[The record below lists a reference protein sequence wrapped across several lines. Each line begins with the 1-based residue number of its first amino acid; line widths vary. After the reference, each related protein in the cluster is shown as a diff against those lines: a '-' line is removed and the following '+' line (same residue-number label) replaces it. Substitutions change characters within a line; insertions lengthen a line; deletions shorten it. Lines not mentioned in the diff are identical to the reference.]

1 MSTSQSSTIAA
12 SNSNPF
18 QNVMNLMPIKLDE
31 TNYLNWK
38 HQITLVLKTLGLLQH
53 LNINCEPPESE
64 EARTAWDKS
73 DAYVS
78 AFISANLSSSLI
90 HLARDSSRSAEL
102 WQKLE
107 ELFTQQVF
115 ANQNYI
121 RTQFHCL
128 KQGDKSVIRFC
139 DEAKSLFDQLI
150 ALGDPITE
158 QSLILQILNGL
169 HSDFRMFVTNIENSD
184 SKPTFSQLRAKL
196 LTFESRLKQNQDSHS
211 VPIAAMAA
219 MTVRPPPPHT
229 DSSSQVTVI
238 CQICDKPGHRAS
250 NCYHRFN
257 SGGRGG
263 RWRPRGGRGGGG
275 RYGNQR
281 GFNQS
286 PNRWSADGIRGYSA
300 HVADCYGSNFG
311 VRVPYFGGSIPGQV
325 EGRPDSRI
333 LGDTGSHIP
342 SGLPGV
348 LGPVPTVTDLHGPS
362 NNNSSTG
369 SGFGPNHFANWTQS
383 ATGSVSGP
391 NGVSSSS
398 PVNSGATGQ
407 FGFVANLSSACDL
420 VDSWIP
426 DSGASAHMTGELSL
440 VFDSVPYTG
449 TERVVIGDESHRTAH
464 PPHAW

>member
-1 MSTSQSSTIAA
+1 MSVSQSQTSTITT

-38 HQITLVLKTLGLLQH
+38 HQITLILKTLGLLQH
-53 LNINCEPPESE
+53 LNINCDPPESE

-128 KQGDKSVIRFC
+128 KQEDKSVIHFC
-139 DEAKSLFDQLI
+139 DEAKSLFDQSI

-196 LTFESRLKQNQDSHS
+196 LTFESHLKQSQVSHS

-229 DSSSQVTVI
+229 DSSSQMTVENRN
-238 CQICDKPGHRAS
+238 KKVL
-250 NCYHRFN
+250 FF
-257 SGGRGG
+257 
-263 RWRPRGGRGGGG
+263 
-275 RYGNQR
+275 QR
-281 GFNQS
+281 
-286 PNRWSADGIRGYSA
+286 
-300 HVADCYGSNFG
+300 
-311 VRVPYFGGSIPGQV
+311 
-325 EGRPDSRI
+325 
-333 LGDTGSHIP
+333 
-342 SGLPGV
+342 
-348 LGPVPTVTDLHGPS
+348 
-362 NNNSSTG
+362 
-369 SGFGPNHFANWTQS
+369 
-383 ATGSVSGP
+383 
-391 NGVSSSS
+391 
-398 PVNSGATGQ
+398 
-407 FGFVANLSSACDL
+407 
-420 VDSWIP
+420 
-426 DSGASAHMTGELSL
+426 
-440 VFDSVPYTG
+440 
-449 TERVVIGDESHRTAH
+449 
-464 PPHAW
+464 HA